1 MLISLIEF
9 HAHCRMLSSISLVY
23 RFGKFHV
30 VFDPT
35 ECYLSKSANI
45 HRVQY
50 VRAPLFVELIWQ
62 RTTIECVRVQRSI

>member
-1 MLISLIEF
+1 MHIVECSPPF
-9 HAHCRMLSSISLVY
+9 RSSIVLVNFTLFLI
-23 RFGKFHV
+23 RQNVIFQSQ
-30 VFDPT
+30 PT
-35 ECYLSKSANI
+35 F